1 MQLPVIEMQKPE
13 ARKAFLEYRRA
24 VKERHNVE
32 DEALLR
38 IYRNVSQGK
47 MVINIFEAMHAGGDD
62 AKMLPRLAFVRAD
75 STEVFV
81 RREANGSAELVA
93 DPSFF
98 TNWGRTYGQRDQK
111 LLLPEH
117 NLPERILDEARPS
130 RPLDARAVAP
140 VIPPALRP
148 AHALSNY
155 HLLWEAD
162 WKKFPQPRD
171 PALLKHLGGPFYAVL
186 AMWDVTPVEAAVIG
200 VTRN

>member
-1 MQLPVIEMQKPE
+1 MQLPTIEMKKQE
-13 ARKAFLEYRRA
+13 AREAFLDYRHA
-24 VKERHNVE
+24 VRERHNAE
-32 DEALLR
+32 DEALMR
-38 IYRNVSQGK
+38 IYRHVSQGK
-47 MVINIFEAMHAGGDD
+47 MVLNIFEAIHAGGDD

-75 STEVFV
+75 SKEVFV
-81 RREANGSAELVA
+81 CRNPNGSAEFVA
-93 DPSFF
+93 EQSYF

-117 NLPERILDEARPS
+117 SLPERILDEALPS
-130 RPLDARAVAP
+130 RPLSARAVAP

-148 AHALSNY
+148 AHALRNY

-162 WKKFPQPRD
+162 WKKMPVPRD
-171 PALLKHLGGPFYAVL
+171 PALLKHLGGPFYAVV